1 MCLRIYSVVSWLLG
15 QVSIDQ
21 CDEKDIKISCQ
32 CSFKSFRA
40 RILLFHG
47 VSAYL
52 LTWLLSKAFQGTKWN
67 FFFHCLVVRLY
78 LTATITHFAI
88 PVQNTK
94 MKTIRKLWRVRPL
107 HPKVFYFYF
116 ELISCVLP
124 LSPFMFSLILSR
136 SLSFTGVYLPFC
148 FLPWNKLCNP
158 VKMHNRLLEHGNEL
172 FGLYFL
178 HGNWVSFLD
187 FLFNVTWMY

>member
-21 CDEKDIKISCQ
+21 CDEKDIKISYQ
-32 CSFKSFRA
+32 YSSKLFRA
-40 RILLFHG
+40 SILLFHG
-47 VSAYL
+47 ISAYL

-67 FFFHCLVVRLY
+67 FFFTVWWLNYTSPWRS
-78 LTATITHFAI
+78 AI
-88 PVQNTK
+88 LQPAQNTK

-136 SLSFTGVYLPFC
+136 SLSFTGVYYFFFFC
-148 FLPWNKLCNP
+148 HEINSVIPLKRTADCLNMVTNFLGYISC
-158 VKMHNRLLEHGNEL
+158 MEIE
-172 FGLYFL
+172 
-178 HGNWVSFLD
+178 
-187 FLFNVTWMY
+187 FLF